1 MKIIHILI
9 LTIVNLKSNNL
20 INNFT
25 MSNIWISWGDVF
37 NTSLQS
43 LWFGFVQFAPKLIL
57 AVVFFIVGWILGSLI
72 SKAIQQVFSSL
83 KIDTLFASLGAGNFF
98 RKAGVN
104 LNTGYFVGE
113 VVRWFVIIVFLL
125 PSLSLVGLTDVS
137 SFLSYGVLGFLP
149 QIIIAAFVLIIAA
162 IVSEG
167 LAKVVLA
174 MAKSVNLKSARMLS
188 LVAKYAIWIFAII
201 IVLGKLGLGDYMSI
215 LFSGLVAMIALGGA
229 LAFGLGGKDAA
240 AKRTPNGPSRLP

>member
-1 MKIIHILI
+1 
-9 LTIVNLKSNNL
+9 
-20 INNFT
+20 

-43 LWFGFVQFAPKLIL
+43 LWFGFVQFAPRLIL
-57 AVVFFIVGWILGSLI
+57 AIIFFVVGWILGSLI

-83 KIDTLFASLGAGNFF
+83 KIDSLFSSLGAGDFF

-137 SFLSYGVLGFLP
+137 SFLSEGVLGFLP
-149 QIIIAAFVLIIAA
+149 QVIIAAFVLIIAA

-167 LAKVVLA
+167 LSKVVLA
-174 MAKSVNLKSARMLS
+174 TAKSVNLKSAHL
-188 LVAKYAIWIFAII
+188 LAVIAKYAVWVFAII
-201 IVLGKLGLGDYMSI
+201 IALGKLGLGDYMSI
-215 LFSGLVAMIALGGA
+215 LFSGLVAMLALAGA
-229 LAFGLGGKDAA
+229 LAFGLGAKDAA
-240 AKRTPNGPSRLP
+240 GRFISKLGEETSHQ